1 VNTSLLQK
9 LQDICHILN
18 EHSVEYLIIGG
29 AAVALHGHYR
39 MSKDSTGQDT
49 EVDDLDFWYN
59 PTYDNYFRLL
69 NALEEI
75 GQDVSGF
82 REEKAPDPERSFF
95 RLERPQ
101 FTLDFL
107 PKMPG
112 LQRFREAFNAKETTQ
127 LGDVEMPFIG
137 YDQLIINKQALGRAK
152 DMDDILQ
159 LQLKHD
165 QRPPQTRQRKRPR

>member
-9 LQDICHILN
+9 LKDICHILN

-39 MSKDSTGQDT
+39 MSRDSTGQDT

-112 LQRFREAFNAKETTQ
+112 LQRFREAFSA
-127 LGDVEMPFIG
+127 GDNPTWRCRDAF
-137 YDQLIINKQALGRAK
+137 YRLQSPDHQKQALGRAK
-152 DMDDILQ
+152 DMDDIRH

-165 QRPPQTRQRKRPR
+165 QRPPQTRQGKRPR